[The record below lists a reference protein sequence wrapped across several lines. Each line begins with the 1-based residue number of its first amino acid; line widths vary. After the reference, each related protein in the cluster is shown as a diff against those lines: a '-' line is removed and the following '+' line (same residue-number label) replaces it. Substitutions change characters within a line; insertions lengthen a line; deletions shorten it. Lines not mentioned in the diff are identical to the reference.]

1 MDAQG
6 PKLARDHARVA
17 GATYPVLVDEEGLL
31 SSLYGFR
38 AIPNGW
44 IIDKSGVIRFRRLGG
59 FDIRK
64 SETVEAI
71 EQILNGAASQP
82 VERAPERPPVEATAA
97 FQEGVRLLHGGRR
110 REALE
115 AWLRAFELD
124 PANFLVRKQI
134 WHLLYP
140 EKFEPEVDFAWQ
152 RVQMDREARLG
163 IRGANPL
170 PDDWVERPAR

>member
-6 PKLARDHARVA
+6 PALARQYARIA
-17 GATYPVLVDEEGLL
+17 DATYPVLVDQEGLL

-44 IIDKSGVIRFRRLGG
+44 IIDKDGVIRFRRLGG

-71 EQILNGAASQP
+71 EQVLNGGASP
-82 VERAPERPPVEATAA
+82 PAERAPERPPVEATAA
-97 FQEGVRLLHGGRR
+97 FQDGVRLLHGGRR
-110 REALE
+110 REAQE

-124 PANFLVRKQI
+124 PTNFLVRKQI
-134 WHLLYP
+134 WQLLYP

-152 RVQMDREARLG
+152 RAQMDREAQLG
-163 IRGANPL
+163 IREANPF
-170 PDDWVERPAR
+170 PDDWT